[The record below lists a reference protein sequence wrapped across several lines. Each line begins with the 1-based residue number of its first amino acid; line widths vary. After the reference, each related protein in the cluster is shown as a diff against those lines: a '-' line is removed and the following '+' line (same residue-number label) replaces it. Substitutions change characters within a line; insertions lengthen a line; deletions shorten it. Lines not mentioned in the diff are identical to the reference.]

1 MKKHI
6 PTLLLTATLL
16 ITSQPTAQAAS
27 FSDVPPAHWAHK
39 AIDTISTR
47 GLINGYPEGTYRP
60 NEPVTRAQ
68 AAKVVALA
76 INAKPTAAFKPSFQ
90 DISPAHGAYDHIRA
104 LTERGIFTD
113 GDKFHPN
120 EPLTRAQMAKIL
132 TLGYKVIVDDNDLI
146 KFHDVI
152 KLNQNFAYIT
162 TLSELGIT
170 TTPPDGM
177 YKPNDIVTRAHMAAF
192 IDRATNFDLER
203 EKGTVYYDKARSMY
217 MNKSNPDPIAPVI
230 DDQDNTLK
238 TIDLV
243 NKQRNQLGTKELIHD
258 TDLSTI
264 AEAKAQDMA
273 KNNYFDHKSPT
284 YGTVDEMLK
293 KFNYK
298 WTAYGENIARGY
310 IAPESVVKEWMISP
324 THRANIANTNFTHV
338 GSGYATDAE
347 GKPYWVH
354 LYTQKLT
361 N

>member
-1 MKKHI
+1 MKKYI
-6 PTLLLTATLL
+6 PSLLLTATLL
-16 ITSQPTAQAAS
+16 ISSQPTAQAAS
-27 FSDVPPAHWAHK
+27 FTDVPPAHWAHK
-39 AIDTISTR
+39 AIDNISTR
-47 GLINGYPEGTYRP
+47 GLINGYPDGTYRL

-90 DISPAHGAYDHIRA
+90 DISPSHGAYNHIRA
-104 LTERGIFTD
+104 LTECGIFTD

-132 TLGYKVIVDDNDLI
+132 ALGYNIIVDDNDLI
-146 KFHDVI
+146 TFQDVI
-152 KLNQNFAYIT
+152 KLNQNYGYIT
-162 TLSELGIT
+162 TLAELGIT
-170 TTPPDGM
+170 TTSPGGM

-203 EKGTVYYDKARSMY
+203 EKGVIYYDKARNMY
-217 MNKSNPDPIAPVI
+217 MDKSKPDPLPPVV
-230 DDQDNTLK
+230 DDQDNALK
-238 TIDLV
+238 TIDFV
-243 NKQRNQLGTKELIHD
+243 NKQRKQLGAKELIQD
-258 TDLSTI
+258 TNLSKI
-264 AEAKAQDMA
+264 AKAKAEDMA

-310 IAPESVVKEWMISP
+310 IAPESVVKEWMLSP
-324 THRANIANTNFTHV
+324 THRANIENNTFTHI

-347 GKPYWVH
+347 GKPYWVN
-354 LYTQKLT
+354 LFSQK
-361 N
+361 